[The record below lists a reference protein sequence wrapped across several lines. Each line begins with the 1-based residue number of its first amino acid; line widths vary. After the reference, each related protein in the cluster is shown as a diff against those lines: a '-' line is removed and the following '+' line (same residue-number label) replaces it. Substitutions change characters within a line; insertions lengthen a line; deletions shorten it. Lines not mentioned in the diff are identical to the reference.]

1 MEIRQRA
8 HLIKIRAKANG
19 EEDEVKVDED
29 KEDKEVVMEILD
41 VVEGQEVVD
50 LVEAEVDA
58 IPAVV
63 AMTLWC
69 VIGAGCVA
77 I

>member
-1 MEIRQRA
+1 MEEEIQVEIRQRA
-8 HLIKIRAKANG
+8 HLIKIGAKANG

-58 IPAVV
+58 ILAVV
-63 AMTLWC
+63 AMTL
-69 VIGAGCVA
+69 
-77 I
+77 

>member
-8 HLIKIRAKANG
+8 HLIKVGAKANG
-19 EEDEVKVDED
+19 KEDEVRVDED
-29 KEDKEVVMEILD
+29 EEDKEAVMEILD

-58 IPAVV
+58 I
-63 AMTLWC
+63 
-69 VIGAGCVA
+69 
-77 I
+77 